1 MKSSARGYIALIT
14 ALFMGIT
21 IVLLATTSA
30 LIAGM
35 SRRGALDLSLKS
47 QSTFAAQSCL
57 ERALLNLARTPSY
70 TGSET
75 IAVDSSTC
83 TIGAITASGANKI
96 IPVSSTVNKSTTNLR
111 ATVSSSLEKLSLIEY

>member
-1 MKSSARGYIALIT
+1 MKSSPRGYIALIT

-35 SRRGALDLSLKS
+35 NRRGALDLSLKS
-47 QSTFAAQSCL
+47 QSTFAAHTCF

-70 TGSET
+70 TGNET
-75 IAVDSSTC
+75 IQVDDTTC
-83 TIGAITASGANKI
+83 TIGTIYASGSNTI

-111 ATVSSSLEKLSLIEY
+111 ATVSASLEKLSVVEY